1 MTDEFYFGAAFLVVG
16 VAFAWYMLADP
27 GIRAWFK
34 SSDRETTPA
43 MRPPGVRYAGA
54 VLGSVLV
61 ANIAAVQAW
70 PGQSWYI
77 AGAVAVLV
85 IADVILWRQRRP
97 EGRDAFFLIASGICL
112 VAAILGIKDHPRQ
125 SLAVFVIATFVGL
138 AIVAVKKRQRQ
149 DAPAQ

>member
-43 MRPPGVRYAGA
+43 MRPPVWYGVA

-61 ANIAAVQAW
+61 ANIAALQAW
-70 PGQSWYI
+70 PGHSWYI

-97 EGRDAFFLIASGICL
+97 EGRDAFNVITSGICL
-112 VAAILGIKDHPRQ
+112 IVGILGIKDHPRG
-125 SLAVFVIATFVGL
+125 SLAVFGIITLVVLAT
-138 AIVAVKKRQRQ
+138 VAVKKKQRLK
-149 DAPAQ
+149 DVSP